1 MENQH
6 QFIVL
11 VLGDCNTGK
20 STIVGRYLENKL
32 VDPQPTVGVVK
43 RETQIDIGNGNQKA
57 QIYDTSGSEKFRAQI
72 LSEFKN
78 ASAVV
83 LVYDITDY
91 QSFQN
96 VQTLQKE
103 VIRQNPN
110 VDYWIVVGNKL
121 DLKEQRKVHVD
132 EGKKFASQIG
142 ARYIE
147 CSAQQPSNINLIF
160 LTIQQWTQ
168 INIQPKYVP
177 EQTQRL
183 LEKLNN
189 DEQQKQLQTSSS
201 KNNQT
206 KFKNKNTSFSLIQNN
221 TNNNIVSSSFDDQ
234 QNSFNGDGMQDYF
247 AQLLRKTDL
256 QTQKLADVI
265 VEEAQD
271 NVIQSL
277 RQQTLAIS
285 NSKPLYILDDVNSQ
299 LQEKNEYKISM
310 MKKKHK
316 QLDKLR
322 KEIAQ
327 NLLLVQEQRKK
338 LSTDQ
343 VIENTQTQKLE
354 KELQKRLLSVERN
367 MDFLK
372 TDILLQQK
380 TSKFSINKNNFLSND
395 QSQILKQHII
405 SIHNPEHIKEQNEQ
419 IAKIKNE
426 RKKLEEQRNNR
437 YKQYVDN
444 LEALQK
450 QEKEMRLKNEQDLIQ
465 KRKEKAM
472 QKIASMDK
480 LRQERSQQMIKQ
492 NEQVK
497 QIIGTTPL
505 HVKLENIFQEK
516 NNNSQLEEH
525 KLKLK
530 QIRDLHQPIRMNDLK
545 QWEENYEKR
554 RKSQEEIRNQR
565 ILQNNQ
571 VSYQP
576 SYESSIYR
584 QVKEQQCKQ
593 LKEKELTHKEYLSK
607 QQAKQEFLNKLK
619 DYLPSISPEKQ
630 QELEQIISK
639 AHHKIDFYEF
649 IEMTKKIKLKGV
661 FFDKDGKILERNV
674 DEEYYEKIKENE
686 RNEEQSAKTIGN
698 KYLND
703 VRRIIKKPSQHE
715 SVDKLQSQS
724 NPEQGYQQAVR
735 NPKQNKLNE
744 IKSHWKLKPKVVF
757 EETDLEKII
766 DGNEVAGFSNHHVMQ
781 EANKLASEAVRKI
794 QIIEAKGEG
803 KECFKDIESADK
815 LLINSIKAKLSLMDK
830 EIKSENRG
838 IQISSNKKRGRSNT
852 KQHV

>member
-6 QFIVL
+6 PFIVL
-11 VLGDCNTGK
+11 LLGDCNTGK
-20 STIVGRYLENKL
+20 TTIVERYLENKL

-43 RETQIDIGNGNQKA
+43 RDSQIDICNSNQKA
-57 QIYDTSGSEKFRAQI
+57 QIYDTSGNEKFRAQV
-72 LSEFKN
+72 LAEFKN
-78 ASAVV
+78 AKAVV

-110 VDYWIVVGNKL
+110 IDFWILVGNKL
-121 DLKEQRKVHVD
+121 DLKEQRKVNID

-142 ARYIE
+142 ARFIE

-189 DEQQKQLQTSSS
+189 DEQQKQQLQTSNS

-221 TNNNIVSSSFDDQ
+221 TNNIVSQSFDDQ
-234 QNSFNGDGMQDYF
+234 QNSFNGDSIQDYF
-247 AQLLRKTDL
+247 AQLLKKTDI
-256 QTQKLADVI
+256 QKLADVI

-277 RQQTLAIS
+277 RQETLLIS
-285 NSKPLYILDDVNSQ
+285 NSKPLCILDEVNSQ
-299 LQEKNEYKISM
+299 LQDKIENKILM

-338 LSTDQ
+338 LTADQ

-354 KELQKRLLSVERN
+354 RELQKRLLSVERN

-372 TDILLQQK
+372 TDILLSQK
-380 TSKFSINKNNFLSND
+380 TQKFSTNNNNFLSND
-395 QSQILKQHII
+395 QSLIIKQHI
-405 SIHNPEHIKEQNEQ
+405 SQIHNPEHIKEQNEQ

-426 RKKLEEQRNNR
+426 RKKLEEQRNHR

-450 QEKEMRLKNEQDLIQ
+450 QEKEIRLKNEQDLIQ

-480 LRQERSQQMIKQ
+480 MRQERSQQMIKQ

-516 NNNSQLEEH
+516 INNTQLEEH

-554 RKSQEEIRNQR
+554 RKSQENIRNQK
-565 ILQNNQ
+565 IIQNNQ
-571 VSYQP
+571 ITYQP
-576 SYESSIYR
+576 SYESSIYK
-584 QVKEQQCKQ
+584 QVKEEQSKQ
-593 LKEKELTHKEYLSK
+593 FKDKDQTHKDYLLN

-630 QELEQIISK
+630 QELEQIINK
-639 AHHKIDFYEF
+639 AHHKINFYEF
-649 IEMTKKIKLKGV
+649 IEMTKKVKLKGV
-661 FFDKDGKILERNV
+661 FFDKEGKIVERNV

-686 RNEEQSAKTIGN
+686 RNEEQSAKVIGN

-703 VRRIIKKPSQHE
+703 IRKIIKKPSQHE

-744 IKSHWKLKPKVVF
+744 IKSHWKLKPKLIF

-794 QIIEAKGEG
+794 QIIEAKGQG
-803 KECFKDIESADK
+803 KECFKDIDSADK
-815 LLINSIKAKLSLMDK
+815 LLINSIKAKLTLMEK
-830 EIKSENRG
+830 ELKSENRG
-838 IQISSNKKRGRSNT
+838 ITTNQKRGRSNT
-852 KQHV
+852 KQHS

>member
-6 QFIVL
+6 PFIVL
-11 VLGDCNTGK
+11 LLGDCNTGK

-32 VDPQPTVGVVK
+32 VEPQPTVGIVK
-43 RETQIDIGNGNQKA
+43 RESQIEIGNSNQKA
-57 QIYDTSGSEKFRAQI
+57 QIYDTSGNEKFRAQV
-72 LSEFKN
+72 LAEFKN
-78 ASAVV
+78 SSAVV

-103 VIRQNPN
+103 VARQNPN
-110 VDYWIVVGNKL
+110 IDYWIVVGNKL
-121 DLKEQRKVHVD
+121 DLKEQRKVHMD
-132 EGKKFASQIG
+132 EGKKFASAIG
-142 ARYIE
+142 ARFME

-189 DEQQKQLQTSSS
+189 DEQQKQLQTSTS

-221 TNNNIVSSSFDDQ
+221 TNNVVSSSFDDQ
-234 QNSFNGDGMQDYF
+234 QNSFNGDSMQDYF
-247 AQLLRKTDL
+247 AQLLKKADQ

-265 VEEAQD
+265 VEEAQE
-271 NVIQSL
+271 NIIQSL
-277 RQQTLAIS
+277 KQQTLTIS
-285 NSKPLYILDDVNSQ
+285 NSKPLYLLEDPSSQ
-299 LQEKNEYKISM
+299 LQEKAEDKISM

-338 LSTDQ
+338 LTTDQ

-354 KELQKRLLSVERN
+354 RELQKRLLSVEKN

-372 TDILLQQK
+372 TDIILSQK
-380 TSKFSINKNNFLSND
+380 SQKFCTNKNHFLSSD
-395 QSQILKQHII
+395 QTQILKQHINQI
-405 SIHNPEHIKEQNEQ
+405 QNPEHIKEQNEQ
-419 IAKIKNE
+419 IAKIKIE
-426 RKKLEEQRNNR
+426 RKKLEESRNNR

-444 LEALQK
+444 LESLLK
-450 QEKEMRLKNEQDLIQ
+450 QEKEVRQKNEQDLIL

-480 LRQERSQQMIKQ
+480 IRQERSQQMIKQ

-505 HVKLENIFQEK
+505 HIKLENVFQEK
-516 NNNSQLEEH
+516 NNTSQLEEH

-530 QIRDLHQPIRMNDLK
+530 QIRDLHQPVRMNDLK
-545 QWEENYEKR
+545 VWEENYEKR
-554 RKSQEEIRNQR
+554 RKSQEDIRNQK
-565 ILQNNQ
+565 ILKNNQ
-571 VSYQP
+571 LSYHA
-576 SYESSIYR
+576 SYESSAYK
-584 QVKEQQCKQ
+584 QVKEEQAKY
-593 LKEKELTHKEYLSK
+593 LKEKEQTLKDQQSK
-607 QQAKQEFLNKLK
+607 QQVKQDFINKLK

-630 QELEQIISK
+630 QELEQIINK
-639 AHHKIDFYEF
+639 AHHKINFYEF
-649 IEMTKKIKLKGV
+649 IEMTKKVKLKGV
-661 FFDKDGKILERNV
+661 FFDKEGKILERSV

-686 RNEEQSAKTIGN
+686 KNEEQNAKVIGN

-703 VRRIIKKPSQHE
+703 MRKIVKKPSQHQ

-744 IKSHWKLKPKVVF
+744 IKSHWKLKPKLTF

-766 DGNEVAGFSNHHVMQ
+766 DGNEVNGFSNHHVMQ
-781 EANKLASEAVRKI
+781 EANKLAFEAVRKM
-794 QIIEAKGEG
+794 QIIEAKGKG

-815 LLINSIKAKLSLMDK
+815 LLINSIKAKLSLMEK
-830 EIKSENRG
+830 ELKSENRG
-838 IQISSNKKRGRSNT
+838 QETSTNQNRGRSNT